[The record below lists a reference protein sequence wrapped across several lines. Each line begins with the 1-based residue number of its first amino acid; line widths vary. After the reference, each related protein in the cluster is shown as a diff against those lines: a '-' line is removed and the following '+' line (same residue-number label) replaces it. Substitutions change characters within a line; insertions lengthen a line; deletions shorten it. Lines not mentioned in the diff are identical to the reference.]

1 MIAAT
6 LSGGFSDVP
15 RQSARAFRAILEAM
29 ARPGTIHQVDGA
41 APPAPLSL
49 ASGVALLTL
58 ADPTTRLHL
67 AGDTDCPTVRDWVA
81 FHIGAPLTCAED
93 ADFAVGTW
101 TALQPV
107 TRFRIG
113 QPDYPDRAATLIVE
127 MERLVNHGPALSG
140 PGIALVTWLSLPET
154 AAFHANR
161 AMFPLGF
168 DCLFTCGDRLAG
180 LPRSTRV
187 EKV

>member
-1 MIAAT
+1 MT
-6 LSGGFSDVP
+6 
-15 RQSARAFRAILEAM
+15 
-29 ARPGTIHQVDGA
+29 
-41 APPAPLSL
+41 
-49 ASGVALLTL
+49 
-58 ADPTTRLHL
+58 
-67 AGDTDCPTVRDWVA
+67 
-81 FHIGAPLTCAED
+81 
-93 ADFAVGTW
+93 
-101 TALQPV
+101 
-107 TRFRIG
+107 
-113 QPDYPDRAATLIVE
+113 ATLIVE

-154 AAFHANR
+154 AAFHANH